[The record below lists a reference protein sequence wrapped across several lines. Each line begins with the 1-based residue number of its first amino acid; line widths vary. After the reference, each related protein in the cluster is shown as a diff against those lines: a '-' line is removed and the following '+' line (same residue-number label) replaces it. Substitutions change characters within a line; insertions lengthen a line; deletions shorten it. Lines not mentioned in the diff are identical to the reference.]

1 MVGEGYRSE
10 GGGLRGDWWR
20 ARKEY
25 RDSSTSFG
33 RVIFRRA
40 KCDGRRGVGCDSLL
54 CMANVQTRRNFLL
67 TAPIAAAAASPF
79 ADTMM
84 RASTAAPAAGQGD
97 AGGGV
102 QVFTAAEMASALSG
116 VQANH
121 GTKNLVTS
129 PATLMVIN
137 EETKKAAKEFE
148 WHATRD
154 HVFQV
159 LEGETKYELG
169 GTPKGAHQTKPGEW
183 LAPESEG
190 AKTVMLKKG
199 DYLFV
204 PRMTPHKRT
213 TDGSVS
219 LLLISSQNPA

>member
-1 MVGEGYRSE
+1 
-10 GGGLRGDWWR
+10 
-20 ARKEY
+20 
-25 RDSSTSFG
+25 
-33 RVIFRRA
+33 
-40 KCDGRRGVGCDSLL
+40 
-54 CMANVQTRRNFLL
+54 MANVQTRRNFLL

-79 ADTMM
+79 ANTML
-84 RASTAAPAAGQGD
+84 RASTAA
-97 AGGGV
+97 GGGQSDTV
-102 QVFTAAEMASALSG
+102 GGGTTFQVFSAEEMASEVKA

-121 GTKNLVTS
+121 GTKNLLTTS
-129 PATLMVIN
+129 GTLMIIN
-137 EETKKAAKEFE
+137 EETKKAGKEFE

-159 LEGETKYELG
+159 LDGETKYELG
-169 GTPKGAHQTKPGEW
+169 GTPKGAHETKPGEW

-204 PRMTPHKRT
+204 PRNTPHKRT

-219 LLLISSQNPA
+219 LLLISSQNPM

>member
-1 MVGEGYRSE
+1 
-10 GGGLRGDWWR
+10 
-20 ARKEY
+20 
-25 RDSSTSFG
+25 
-33 RVIFRRA
+33 
-40 KCDGRRGVGCDSLL
+40 
-54 CMANVQTRRNFLL
+54 MANIQTRRNFLL

-79 ADTMM
+79 AAVASSSAATML
-84 RASTAAPAAGQGD
+84 RASTADSAMGQAARGSS
-97 AGGGV
+97 V
-102 QVFTAAEMASALSG
+102 QTFTAAEMASELKA

-121 GTKNLVTS
+121 GTKNLLTS
-129 PATLMVIN
+129 PGTLVILN

-159 LEGETKYELG
+159 LDGETKYELG
-169 GTPKGAHQTKPGEW
+169 GTPKGAHETKPGEW

-190 AKTVMLKKG
+190 AKTVILKKG

-219 LLLISSQNPA
+219 LLLISSQTPA

>member
-1 MVGEGYRSE
+1 
-10 GGGLRGDWWR
+10 
-20 ARKEY
+20 
-25 RDSSTSFG
+25 
-33 RVIFRRA
+33 
-40 KCDGRRGVGCDSLL
+40 
-54 CMANVQTRRNFLL
+54 MANKQTRRNFLL
-67 TAPIAAAAASPF
+67 TAPVAAAAVSPF

-84 RASTAAPAAGQGD
+84 RASTAGFAARQG
-97 AGGGV
+97 AAASEV
-102 QVFTAAEMASALSG
+102 QVFTADEMASELKG

-121 GTKNLVTS
+121 GTKNLLTS
-129 PATLMVIN
+129 PGTLIILN
-137 EETKKAAKEFE
+137 EETKKAGKEFE
-148 WHATRD
+148 WHQTRD

-159 LEGETKYELG
+159 LDGETKYELG

-219 LLLISSQNPA
+219 LLLISSQTPA

>member
-1 MVGEGYRSE
+1 MVN
-10 GGGLRGDWWR
+10 
-20 ARKEY
+20 K
-25 RDSSTSFG
+25 
-33 RVIFRRA
+33 
-40 KCDGRRGVGCDSLL
+40 
-54 CMANVQTRRNFLL
+54 QTRRNFLL
-67 TAPIAAAAASPF
+67 TAPVAAAAVSPF

-84 RASTAAPAAGQGD
+84 RASTAGFAAGQG
-97 AGGGV
+97 AAASEV
-102 QVFTAAEMASALSG
+102 QVFTADEMASELKG

-121 GTKNLVTS
+121 GTKNLLTT
-129 PATLMVIN
+129 PGTLMILN

-148 WHATRD
+148 WHQTRD

-159 LEGETKYELG
+159 LDGETKYELG

-190 AKTVMLKKG
+190 AKTVILKKG

-219 LLLISSQNPA
+219 LLLISSQTPA

>member
-1 MVGEGYRSE
+1 M
-10 GGGLRGDWWR
+10 
-20 ARKEY
+20 
-25 RDSSTSFG
+25 FG
-33 RVIFRRA
+33 CGA
-40 KCDGRRGVGCDSLL
+40 KAEECGSLFG
-54 CMANVQTRRNFLL
+54 MANKQTRRNFLL

-84 RASTAAPAAGQGD
+84 RASTAVPSAPFAGQAGD
-97 AGGGV
+97 AGGV
-102 QVFTAAEMASALSG
+102 QVFPAAEMASALSG

-159 LEGETKYELG
+159 LDGETKYELG

-190 AKTVMLKKG
+190 AKTVILKKG

>member
-1 MVGEGYRSE
+1 
-10 GGGLRGDWWR
+10 
-20 ARKEY
+20 
-25 RDSSTSFG
+25 
-33 RVIFRRA
+33 
-40 KCDGRRGVGCDSLL
+40 
-54 CMANVQTRRNFLL
+54 MANVQTRRNFLL
-67 TAPIAAAAASPF
+67 TAPIAAAAASPL
-79 ADTMM
+79 ADTML
-84 RASTAAPAAGQGD
+84 RASTAAAAAGQGE
-97 AGGGV
+97 GGAI
-102 QVFTAAEMASALSG
+102 QVFTASDMASELKG
-116 VQANH
+116 VQATH

-129 PATLMVIN
+129 PGTVMVIN

-159 LEGETKYELG
+159 LDGETKYELG

-190 AKTVMLKKG
+190 AKTVILKKG

-219 LLLISSQNPA
+219 LLLISSQTPA

>member
-1 MVGEGYRSE
+1 MTREFRIH
-10 GGGLRGDWWR
+10 
-20 ARKEY
+20 
-25 RDSSTSFG
+25 SSA
-33 RVIFRRA
+33 V
-40 KCDGRRGVGCDSLL
+40 KVECDSLL
-54 CMANVQTRRNFLL
+54 GMANVQTRRNFLL
-67 TAPIAAAAASPF
+67 TAPLAAAVASPF

-84 RASTAAPAAGQGD
+84 RASTAGSAAGQAAEGS
-97 AGGGV
+97 AT
-102 QVFTAAEMASALSG
+102 QVFTAVEMEGELKG

-121 GTKNLVTS
+121 GTKNLLTT
-129 PATLMVIN
+129 PGTLMIIN

-159 LEGETKYELG
+159 LDGETKYELG

-190 AKTVMLKKG
+190 SKAVILKKG

-204 PRMTPHKRT
+204 PRMTPHRRT

-219 LLLISSQNPA
+219 LLLISAQTPA

>member
-1 MVGEGYRSE
+1 MTREFRSSA
-10 GGGLRGDWWR
+10 G
-20 ARKEY
+20 K
-25 RDSSTSFG
+25 
-33 RVIFRRA
+33 
-40 KCDGRRGVGCDSLL
+40 VGCDSLL
-54 CMANVQTRRNFLL
+54 GMANIQTRRNFLL
-67 TAPIAAAAASPF
+67 TAPLAAAVASPF

-84 RASTAAPAAGQGD
+84 RASTAGSAAGQ
-97 AGGGV
+97 AAEESAI
-102 QVFTAAEMASALSG
+102 QVFPAAEMEGELKG

-121 GTKNLVTS
+121 GTKNLLTS
-129 PATLMVIN
+129 PGTLMILN
-137 EETKKAAKEFE
+137 AETKKAAKEFE

-159 LEGETKYELG
+159 LDGETKYDLG

-190 AKTVMLKKG
+190 AKAVILKKG

-204 PRMTPHKRT
+204 PRMTPHRRT

-219 LLLISSQNPA
+219 LLLISAQTPA

>member
-1 MVGEGYRSE
+1 
-10 GGGLRGDWWR
+10 
-20 ARKEY
+20 
-25 RDSSTSFG
+25 
-33 RVIFRRA
+33 
-40 KCDGRRGVGCDSLL
+40 
-54 CMANVQTRRNFLL
+54 MANVQTRRNFLL

-79 ADTMM
+79 ADTML
-84 RASTAAPAAGQGD
+84 RASTSAATGQDGS
-97 AGGGV
+97 AGGF
-102 QVFTAAEMASALSG
+102 QLIAASEMENELKG

-121 GTKNLVTS
+121 STKNLVTS
-129 PATLMVIN
+129 PTTLMVIN

-148 WHATRD
+148 WHAARD

-159 LEGETKYELG
+159 LDGETKYELG

-219 LLLISSQNPA
+219 LLLISSQTPA